1 MKYFKVYHN
10 NVRVPKAFLKLDE
23 IEFDAELN
31 NFAFENAS
39 SHEDENGNIDFDA
52 LAAETCNIANDV
64 YEQAQSEDGFDY
76 GDYHLYVRDDDADV
90 YDIAREA
97 R

>member
-10 NVRVPKAFLKLDE
+10 NVRVPKAYLELSE

-31 NFAFENAS
+31 NFAVENAS
-39 SHEDENGNIDFDA
+39 SHEDEDGNIDFDS
-52 LAAETCNIANDV
+52 LATEMCDIANDV

-76 GDYHLYVRDDDADV
+76 GDYHLYVRDDNADV
-90 YDIAREA
+90 YDIARQN